1 MSISQLNGP
10 EGPPDSAVQ
19 NRLTAAGLVLAT
31 LFFSG
36 SFALQSHSQAKTG
49 KAFPETFA
57 YLEVTLTVGTLMAI
71 VSITCL
77 LVCQQC
83 IATDHAWYKSKRA
96 WFTVATVAQYLSI
109 SQAMSAGLTELVFGL
124 KHAFQAVYL
133 ANMLAFAATL
143 VWIVLLLI
151 APIHTLRSWW
161 PHLYKG
167 ERVMVGLGY
176 ALLLVFVLS
185 SNGLIY
191 LLQDGAPA
199 TFGSVLKA
207 ICQQLIQPMM
217 WGNPWAHPV
226 TI

>member
-36 SFALQSHSQAKTG
+36 SFALQSHSQAKTA

-57 YLEVTLTVGTLMAI
+57 YLEVTLTAGTLMAI

-96 WFTVATVAQYLSI
+96 WFTVATIAQYLSI

-124 KHAFQAVYL
+124 KHAFQAAYL

-151 APIHTLRSWW
+151 APVHTLRSWW

-167 ERVMVGLGY
+167 EHVMVGLGY

-191 LLQDGAPA
+191 LLQDGDPS

-207 ICQQLIQPMM
+207 ICLQLIQPMM

>member
-1 MSISQLNGP
+1 MSISQLNGV

-19 NRLTAAGLVLAT
+19 NRLTVAGLVLAT

-71 VSITCL
+71 ISITCL

-83 IATDHAWYKSKRA
+83 IATDHTWYKSKRA
-96 WFTVATVAQYLSI
+96 LFTVATIAQYLSI

-133 ANMLAFAATL
+133 ANMLAVAA
-143 VWIVLLLI
+143 IVDLSVPQLDVAAL
-151 APIHTLRSWW
+151 ADRGAAHREQNDDGDSRD
-161 PHLYKG
+161 G
-167 ERVMVGLGY
+167 ERNDDRAAVGDERAHKTL
-176 ALLLVFVLS
+176 
-185 SNGLIY
+185 
-191 LLQDGAPA
+191 APA
-199 TFGSVLKA
+199 HSITRPRTITKSTSSSTVTSASGLPSTA
-207 ICQQLIQPMM
+207 MM
-217 WGNPWAHPV
+217 SAE
-226 TI
+226 